1 MMLYLINVYYVWCVV
16 VKVLNFVCFVFY
28 LNYWMFCVLVLFMF
42 NIFFRIGDVFDE
54 SDDKIEVFIFYWLE
68 KVWEEG

>member
-1 MMLYLINVYYVWCVV
+1 
-16 VKVLNFVCFVFY
+16 
-28 LNYWMFCVLVLFMF
+28 MFCVLVLFMF

-54 SDDKIEVFIFYWLE
+54 SDDKIEVFIFYRLE